1 MYCPKYSDIRLA
13 PCPVRP
19 AKELVVHEV
28 VKTSFLHNLY
38 LGDFSKQ
45 QPNKDWLLNV
55 LSTLN
60 PKHYFFAKSYMPP
73 PRPKKRVAKRLGNE
87 DGFFSDLPNRHR
99 FTKVSRRTINMLI
112 KKQENEPYVFNLNN

>member
-1 MYCPKYSDIRLA
+1 MYCPKFSDIRLA

-19 AKELVVHEV
+19 AKELVVNEV
-28 VKTSFLHNLY
+28 VKTSLLCNLY

-45 QPNKDWLLNV
+45 QPNKDWLLKV
-55 LSTLN
+55 LSTMN

-73 PRPKKRVAKRLGNE
+73 PRPKKRIAKRLGNE
-87 DGFFSDLPNRHR
+87 DGFFTDLPNRHR

-112 KKQENEPYVFNLNN
+112 KK

>member
-1 MYCPKYSDIRLA
+1 MYCPKFNEIRLA

-19 AKELVVHEV
+19 AKELVVKEV
-28 VKTSFLHNLY
+28 EKTCLLHNKN

-45 QPNKDWLLNV
+45 QPNKKWLLEV

-73 PRPKKRVAKRLGNE
+73 PRPKKRVEKKLGNE

-99 FTKVSRRTINMLI
+99 FTKVSRRTVNMLI
-112 KKQENEPYVFNLNN
+112 KKTGKGTYRV